1 MVLRVSS
8 FSILKI
14 KLWQNFSAIEIYD
27 LYFGFQKNGHVSAM
41 QIQNFQNPLV
51 DAIKN
56 DFG

>member
-1 MVLRVSS
+1 MVHRVSS
-8 FSILKI
+8 LSILKI

-41 QIQNFQNPLV
+41 QIQNFQNPHV

>member
-14 KLWQNFSAIEIYD
+14 KLWQNFSAGEIYD
-27 LYFGFQKNGHVSAM
+27 LYFGFQKNGHVSGM
-41 QIQNFQNPLV
+41 QIQNFQNLLV

-56 DFG
+56 HFS